1 LCNLH
6 STSKIQIIS
15 KSFFVILTSLKIS
28 FMQFEKSSLS
38 YLKKLKN
45 NNNRDWFA
53 EHKPT
58 FIKAQNNAKQL
69 YAEIRNN
76 LEEHDEIEKFKL
88 FRIYRDVRFSKD
100 KTPYKH
106 HFAGSF
112 SRLGKQLRGG
122 YYLRIRPG
130 ESFLAGGF
138 WEPNKEDLLRIRKE
152 IEVDATEFR
161 EILEDK
167 NFQHYFGNSFKGD
180 ELKTAPR
187 GFDKEHPD
195 VDLLR
200 KKGFIAVRNFTD
212 EEVLSP
218 SFSSEVDS
226 SYKALRPFF
235 NLFSDILT
243 TNLNGEIII

>member
-1 LCNLH
+1 
-6 STSKIQIIS
+6 
-15 KSFFVILTSLKIS
+15 
-28 FMQFEKSSLS
+28 MQFNSSSLF
-38 YLKKLKN
+38 YLKKLKK

-53 EHKPT
+53 ENKPT
-58 FIKAQNNAKQL
+58 FIEAQNNAKEL

-76 LEEHDEIEKFKL
+76 LEEHDDIEKFKL

-100 KTPYKH
+100 KTPYKP

-167 NFQHYFGNSFKGD
+167 NFQHYFGNTFKGD

-212 EEVLSP
+212 EEVLS
-218 SFSSEVDS
+218 SNFISEVDN

-235 NLFSDILT
+235 NLFSDILS
-243 TNLNGEIII
+243 TNLNGESLI

>member
-1 LCNLH
+1 
-6 STSKIQIIS
+6 
-15 KSFFVILTSLKIS
+15 
-28 FMQFEKSSLS
+28 MQFEKSSLS
-38 YLKKLKN
+38 YLKNLKL

-58 FIKAQNNAKQL
+58 FIEAQNNAKEL
-69 YAEIRNN
+69 YAGIRNN
-76 LEEHDEIEKFKL
+76 LEKYDEIEKFKL

-100 KTPYKH
+100 KTPYKA

-152 IEVDATEFR
+152 IEVDASEIR

-167 NFQHYFGNSFKGD
+167 NYQHYFGNTFDGE

-212 EEVLSP
+212 EEVLS
-218 SFSSEVDS
+218 SNFISEVDN

-243 TNLNGEIII
+243 TNLNGESLI

>member
-1 LCNLH
+1 
-6 STSKIQIIS
+6 
-15 KSFFVILTSLKIS
+15 
-28 FMQFEKSSLS
+28 MQFEKSSLS
-38 YLKKLKN
+38 YLKNLKL

-58 FIKAQNNAKQL
+58 FIEAQNNAKGL
-69 YAEIRNN
+69 YAGIRNN
-76 LEEHDEIEKFKL
+76 LEKYDEIEKFKL

-100 KTPYKH
+100 KAPYKA

-152 IEVDATEFR
+152 IEVDASEIR

-167 NFQHYFGNSFKGD
+167 NYQHYFGNTFDGE

-212 EEVLSP
+212 EEVLS
-218 SFSSEVDS
+218 SNFISEVDN

-235 NLFSDILT
+235 NLFSDILS
-243 TNLNGEIII
+243 TNLNGESLI

>member
-1 LCNLH
+1 
-6 STSKIQIIS
+6 
-15 KSFFVILTSLKIS
+15 
-28 FMQFEKSSLS
+28 MQFEKSSLT
-38 YLKKLKN
+38 YLKKLKS

-53 EHKPT
+53 DHKPT
-58 FIKAQNNAKQL
+58 FIEAQNNAKAL

-76 LEEHDEIEKFKL
+76 LEEHDDIEKFKL

-100 KTPYKH
+100 KTPYKP

-112 SRLGKQLRGG
+112 SRFGKHLRGG

-138 WEPNKEDLLRIRKE
+138 WEPNKEDLFRIRKE
-152 IEVDATEFR
+152 IEVDASEFR

-167 NFQHYFGNSFKGD
+167 NFQHYFGNTFKGD

-187 GFDKEHPD
+187 GFDKDHPD
-195 VDLLR
+195 LDLLR

-218 SFSSEVDS
+218 NFSLEVDK

-243 TNLNGEIII
+243 TNLNGESII

>member
-1 LCNLH
+1 
-6 STSKIQIIS
+6 
-15 KSFFVILTSLKIS
+15 
-28 FMQFEKSSLS
+28 MQFNSSSLF
-38 YLKKLKN
+38 YLKKLKK

-53 EHKPT
+53 ENKPT
-58 FIKAQNNAKQL
+58 FIEAQNNAKEL

-76 LEEHDEIEKFKL
+76 LEEHDDIEKFKL

-100 KTPYKH
+100 KTPYKP

-167 NFQHYFGNSFKGD
+167 NFQHYFGNTFKGD

-212 EEVLSP
+212 EEVLS
-218 SFSSEVDS
+218 SNFISEVDN

-235 NLFSDILT
+235 NLFSDILS
-243 TNLNGEIII
+243 TNLNGEHII